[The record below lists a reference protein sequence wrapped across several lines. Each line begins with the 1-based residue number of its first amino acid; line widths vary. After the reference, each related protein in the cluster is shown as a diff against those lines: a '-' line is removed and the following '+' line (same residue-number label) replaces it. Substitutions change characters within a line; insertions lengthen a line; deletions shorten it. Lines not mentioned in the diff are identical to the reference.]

1 MTELERLIKEYCPNG
16 VEYKT
21 LGELGAFY
29 GGLTG
34 KSKDDFVDGNAKFIT
49 YMNVFSNIE
58 LNLDTKDAVQI
69 GENEKQ
75 NTIEY
80 GDVLFTG
87 SSETP
92 DECGMSSVLTKHTEE
107 KLYLNSFCFG
117 FRFYDK
123 ELILPG
129 FSKYLFRSEA
139 LRKQIKKTA
148 SGVTRFNVS
157 KKKMEKVTIPIPP
170 VEVQREIVRI
180 LDNFA
185 ELTAELTA
193 ELAMRKKQYEYYR
206 EKLLKKSSNAVQKK
220 FGDIF
225 DFQNGFAF
233 KSNLFKDSG
242 DAILRITNI
251 QESRILTNNIVF
263 FDKSDYKENLSPYL
277 VRKGDIVVA
286 MSGATT
292 GKIGVNR
299 TSTNYYL
306 NQRVGKFVPK
316 KDIVLNRYL
325 YHLLLQNSE
334 KIYAISQGG
343 AQPNLSSEKLKS
355 LTALIPPISEQEQ
368 VIEIL
373 DRYDSFCNDITIGL
387 PAEIKARKNQYEYY
401 RDKLLTFKEFNN
413 CE

>member
-1 MTELERLIKEYCPNG
+1 MTELERLIEEYCPNG

-21 LGELGAFY
+21 LGELGTFY
-29 GGLTG
+29 GGLSG

-69 GENEKQ
+69 GANEKQ

-148 SGVTRFNVS
+148 SGVTRLNVS
-157 KKKMEKVTIPIPP
+157 KKKMEKITIPIPP

-185 ELTAELTA
+185 ELTAELTT
-193 ELAMRKKQYEYYR
+193 ELTARKKQYEYYR
-206 EKLLKKSSNAVQKK
+206 
-220 FGDIF
+220 D
-225 DFQNGFAF
+225 
-233 KSNLFKDSG
+233 
-242 DAILRITNI
+242 T
-251 QESRILTNNIVF
+251 
-263 FDKSDYKENLSPYL
+263 
-277 VRKGDIVVA
+277 
-286 MSGATT
+286 
-292 GKIGVNR
+292 
-299 TSTNYYL
+299 
-306 NQRVGKFVPK
+306 
-316 KDIVLNRYL
+316 
-325 YHLLLQNSE
+325 
-334 KIYAISQGG
+334 
-343 AQPNLSSEKLKS
+343 
-355 LTALIPPISEQEQ
+355 
-368 VIEIL
+368 
-373 DRYDSFCNDITIGL
+373 
-387 PAEIKARKNQYEYY
+387 
-401 RDKLLTFKEFNN
+401 LLTFGVHRGGDI
-413 CE
+413 

>member
-1 MTELERLIKEYCPNG
+1 MKI
-16 VEYKT
+16 
-21 LGELGAFY
+21 
-29 GGLTG
+29 LTA
-34 KSKDDFVDGNAKFIT
+34 N
-49 YMNVFSNIE
+49 
-58 LNLDTKDAVQI
+58 
-69 GENEKQ
+69 
-75 NTIEY
+75 
-80 GDVLFTG
+80 
-87 SSETP
+87 
-92 DECGMSSVLTKHTEE
+92 EE
-107 KLYLNSFCFG
+107 KAMLRYVYHFMGALNFTSDEHKRLWIATYSKF
-117 FRFYDK
+117 K
-123 ELILPG
+123 MPLPP
-129 FSKYLFRSEA
+129 L
-139 LRKQIKKTA
+139 
-148 SGVTRFNVS
+148 
-157 KKKMEKVTIPIPP
+157 P
-170 VEVQREIVRI
+170 VQREIVRI
-180 LDNFA
+180 LDNFT
-185 ELTAELTA
+185 ELTAELT
-193 ELAMRKKQYEYYR
+193 MRKKQYEYYR

-401 RDKLLTFKEFNN
+401 RDKLLTFKELNN